1 MRLDKNSEITKNIKI
16 IEWMKTELIIS
27 LGDLFNLLFKGTRPV
42 DQILQDTLANIV
54 MVTYL
59 LSKRLG
65 ISFKESEIEL
75 YNFLKKQL
83 SPSIYIK
90 QLIKDKMES
99 KEEKKDGKNI
109 DFDF

>member
-65 ISFKESEIEL
+65 ISFKEIDYKIKEKIREGIEENHSVERWYGDL
-75 YNFLKKQL
+75 SNLKNYL
-83 SPSIYIK
+83 
-90 QLIKDKMES
+90 DNRE
-99 KEEKKDGKNI
+99 
-109 DFDF
+109 